1 MDAKKILARR
11 ANDNVSHLFK
21 GFLRVL
27 EDLKQEHDTASR
39 KLYANIPEEHFPVLN
54 VGNYFDNEKMT
65 RLRKRILDLGNE
77 TLRSNDTELNN
88 FTVSFVF
95 KD

>member
-1 MDAKKILARR
+1 MNAKKILARR
-11 ANDNVSHLFK
+11 ANDNVSFLFK
-21 GFLRVL
+21 GFLRIL
-27 EDLKQEHDTASR
+27 EDLKQEHDTAYR

-54 VGNYFDNEKMT
+54 VGNYFDNDKMAW
-65 RLRKRILDLGNE
+65 LRKRILDLGNE